1 MSYER
6 NFGNVTY
13 NVLFNP
19 PLYLVTQIDAPADV
33 ATMPIYVD
41 NQGPF
46 GGVAG
51 VTKTIPAGSLRHVDQ
66 NIETAYAHFYGL
78 SFQHEVLPA
87 LVAKVEYSGSKGR
100 KLYDLADPN
109 KRGRR

>member
-1 MSYER
+1 MGYER

-19 PLYLVTQIDAPADV
+19 PQYLVASIDAPDDV
-33 ATMPIYVD
+33 ATLPIFTD
-41 NQGPF
+41 TAGPF

-66 NIETAYAHFYGL
+66 NIETAYAHFYGA
-78 SFQHEVLPA
+78 VVPA
-87 LVAKVEYSGSKGR
+87 RAR
-100 KLYDLADPN
+100 PA
-109 KRGRR
+109 